1 MFISNLEK
9 SRIEARLKSLEQQVR
24 DLTAKVVTMGKFPEA
39 RATKSG
45 KARTMSP
52 EARAKMSAMM
62 KKRHADAKAQKEQA

>member
-1 MFISNLEK
+1 MFISKQEK
-9 SRIEARLKSLEQQVR
+9 TMIVGAIKTLQEQVR
-24 DLTAKVVTMGKFPEA
+24 DLTAKVVIMGKFPEA